1 MVDRLIALR
10 MFTCEHWR
18 KSVRARAL
26 RRRKACGAR
35 GPPSLNLGP
44 RQESQN

>member
-26 RRRKACGAR
+26 RVVKRVAPGGRR
-35 GPPSLNLGP
+35 L
-44 RQESQN
+44 